1 MMNIIEII
9 IFTHIYGVAEWRRGT
24 GRKYSAQS
32 IQTKNKENA
41 HLKLVYKN
49 EETVS
54 HARCASAYAHECS
67 DRGGVTNSHSK
78 SFFKILTNT
87 QLIHH
92 DTQ

>member
-1 MMNIIEII
+1 VEEGN
-9 IFTHIYGVAEWRRGT
+9 GT
-24 GRKYSAQS
+24 K
-32 IQTKNKENA
+32 ILCTVHTNKTKNKENA